1 MKQFFSQQWP
11 LLIGIIVALTVS
23 VLCQI
28 LIAYYMLQMVKA
40 SENLEENQ
48 SGILKDWIEEYLKEK
63 QMITNISVYIDKKLQ
78 QLCIGKYKIIW
89 VKHLSGQTLLLAIFL
104 AGVGACRG
112 IIEGQTLGQV
122 LPFYIISLFG
132 MYIHFSLAG
141 IIDLEGKK
149 KSIQMNLS
157 NFLENSNPYLYSF
170 RKEKMQEEVEEGK
183 NFFGE
188 NEDLELKEIIREILA

>member
-1 MKQFFSQQWP
+1 MEQFFSRQWV
-11 LLIGIIVALTVS
+11 LIVGILVALTVS

-28 LIAYYMLQMVKA
+28 IITYYMLQIVKA
-40 SENLEENQ
+40 SENPEESQ
-48 SGILKDWIEEYLKEK
+48 SMILKDWIEEYLKEK

-78 QLCIGKYKIIW
+78 QLCIGKYKVTWI
-89 VKHLSGQTLLLAIFL
+89 KHLSGQTLLLAIFL

-141 IIDLEGKK
+141 VMDLEGRKK
-149 KSIQMNLS
+149 IIQMNLS
-157 NFLENSNPYLYSF
+157 NFLENSDSYLYSF
-170 RKEKMQEEVEEGK
+170 RKEKEQEEVEEGK

-188 NEDLELKEIIREILA
+188 NEDLELKELIREILA